1 MKRSPPAV
9 VGRARATVVKSEAP
23 RAVRRSIPR
32 FRAEPGNV
40 AVPDTKDLKAWY
52 AALERIIHTND
63 GQLSQ
68 VLLSQAAISLDGS
81 VPFADR
87 VNTSLTAIEGIAPR
101 DALEALLA
109 VQMVATHNLA
119 LDFLKRATNPNAHP
133 ELVSEQINRAAKL
146 MRAYSAQIG
155 ALERHRGYGKQHVT
169 VEHVHVNAGGQA
181 IVGAVQRGGGEG

>member
-1 MKRSPPAV
+1 
-9 VGRARATVVKSEAP
+9 
-23 RAVRRSIPR
+23 
-32 FRAEPGNV
+32 
-40 AVPDTKDLKAWY
+40 LKEWY
-52 AALERIIHTND
+52 AALEQIIHTND

-68 VLLSQAAISLDGS
+68 VLLSQAAISLDAS

-87 VNTSLTAIEGIAPR
+87 ANASLTAVEGIAPR
-101 DALEALLA
+101 DPLEALLT

-119 LDFLKRATNPNAHP
+119 LDFLRRATNPDAHP
-133 ELVSEQINRAAKL
+133 EMVSEQINRATKL
-146 MRAYSAQIG
+146 MRAFSAQTA